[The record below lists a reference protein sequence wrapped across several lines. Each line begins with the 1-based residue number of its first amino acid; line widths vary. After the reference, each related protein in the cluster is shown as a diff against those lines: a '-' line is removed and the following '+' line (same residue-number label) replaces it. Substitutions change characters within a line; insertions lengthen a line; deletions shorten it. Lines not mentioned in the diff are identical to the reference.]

1 MYIRSRENLQIF
13 IHSFMK
19 TKSLRS
25 NSSKSPPRIYSDTPL
40 HDSCEV
46 WDDRH

>member
-1 MYIRSRENLQIF
+1 MYIRSRENLQIC

-25 NSSKSPPRIYSDTPL
+25 DLPKSPPHIYSDIPL
-40 HDSCEV
+40 YDSCEV
-46 WDDRH
+46 